1 MFSQLCN
8 IVFQKFRKAF
18 KNKINGAIAVYDS
31 FMGLYYI
38 NGHKYNDGPMIP
50 FKESELLNNEEWELL
65 SEEDCKISLELK
77 K

>member
-1 MFSQLCN
+1 
-8 IVFQKFRKAF
+8 
-18 KNKINGAIAVYDS
+18 
-31 FMGLYYI
+31 
-38 NGHKYNDGPMIP
+38 MIP

>member
-1 MFSQLCN
+1 M
-8 IVFQKFRKAF
+8 KAF

-50 FKESELLNNEEWELL
+50 FKEFELLNNEEWELL
-65 SEEDCKISLELK
+65 SEEDYKISLELK
-77 K
+77 NNHENKTNIRHF